1 MSSGKGICRDPVPR
15 DIDAAR
21 DPYPLMLHRIIEKPL
36 ERGSSSGTS
45 GEPAMQ
51 PDRHHARPRLA
62 LAVEHVEAVLQIR
75 EKLVA
80 RIEALRRDVRRV
92 EGGEAAGADFDAA

>member
-1 MSSGKGICRDPVPR
+1 MLSGKGICRDPVPR
-15 DIDAAR
+15 DIDAAS
-21 DPYPLMLHRIIEKPL
+21 DPHPFMTHRIIEKPL

-62 LAVEHVEAVLQIR
+62 LAVEHVEAVL
-75 EKLVA
+75 EVCEELVA
-80 RIEALRRDVRRV
+80 RIEALRRCKPHIV
-92 EGGEAAGADFDAA
+92 